1 MKTLEIVGVV
11 LMLGLLTTGV
21 LMVSSPKKN
30 YPIIIVPDVNDH
42 TNFSWASNCYNTNS
56 SVCSVYCGGSGPQ
69 VNATFG
75 RWNC

>member
-1 MKTLEIVGVV
+1 
-11 LMLGLLTTGV
+11 
-21 LMVSSPKKN
+21 MVSSPKKN
-30 YPIIIVPDVNDH
+30 NPVIIVPDVNDH

-69 VNATFG
+69 VNATLG